1 MEEEYDVVV
10 CGTGFKEC
18 ILSGMLSVSGK
29 KVLHVDRNDYYGAD
43 SASVN
48 LTTLYQKFDR
58 GAPPPEFGPNRDWNI
73 DLIPKFVMAS
83 GKLVSILMKSKVSRY
98 LEWKSVE
105 GSYVYQYQA
114 GGLFSSEKFIHKV
127 PVTAEEA
134 LTSPL
139 MSLLEKNRF
148 KNFAQFVMGWD
159 AADPSSFKGFDPQ
172 RHAMC
177 QVYEKFGLQPST
189 QEFLGHAVAL
199 HTNDDYLRQPCG
211 KTIEKIK
218 LYIDSFFRYGGSPFI
233 YPIYGLGGLPEGF
246 SRLAAIHNGTYMLH
260 KNIDGFEFDESGKV
274 VGVRSGDE
282 VAKCKLVICDP
293 SYAPPEKK
301 TVVAKLIRSICI
313 LGAPIPNTNNN
324 LSCQVVLP
332 QRELGRRNDIF
343 ISMVS
348 WAHCVAHKDKYI
360 AIVSTT
366 VETGTPEKEIEPA
379 LRLLGPILAQFTSVS
394 DLCVPTD
401 DGRKDNVFVTAS
413 YDPLSHFEQE
423 TEEVLAM
430 WKTITGADLDLQLTP
445 EEIEA
450 ASA

>member
-1 MEEEYDVVV
+1 MDEEYDVVV

-282 VAKCKLVICDP
+282 VAK
-293 SYAPPEKK
+293 
-301 TVVAKLIRSICI
+301 LIRSICI